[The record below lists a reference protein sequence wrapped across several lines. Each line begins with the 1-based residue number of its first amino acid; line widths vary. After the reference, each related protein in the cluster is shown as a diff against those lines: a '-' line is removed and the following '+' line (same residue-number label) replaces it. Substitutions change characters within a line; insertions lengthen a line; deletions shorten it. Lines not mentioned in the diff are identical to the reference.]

1 MFGRDT
7 TGTLKV
13 VGVTSWGEGC
23 ARPGRPGVY
32 ARVGDTVLREW
43 PLGGAG
49 GRRLTPY
56 GFEQRTW

>member
-23 ARPGRPGVY
+23 ARPGRPGFY

-49 GRRLTPY
+49 GPRLTP
-56 GFEQRTW
+56 